1 MKGVEVDNSV
11 LNRAKDLTDVE
22 VPGSALEKG
31 LGECYFHSAAAGT
44 SSTPFQIPQER
55 TNDNDNLTFLDWPG
69 EGIHVWVLLRK
80 KGIEKLAFGSD
91 YDHVFYTPP
100 VERPSNWADY
110 ILQPS
115 PVEKLRLVSRD
126 TVSRIRG
133 FASLDDNWDSYGA
146 KTIEWS
152 VIIKAVEF
160 FSNLVVR
167 LPDNAALPFVAP
179 AGNGD
184 IHFEWEMLS
193 KALALSIPED
203 KNDAFEYV
211 LTDKTSGKEGET
223 YGRVSSMEEIIDIAA
238 NWIR

>member
-11 LNRAKDLTDVE
+11 LNRAKDLADVE
-22 VPGSALEKG
+22 VPGSPLEKG
-31 LGECYFHSAAAGT
+31 LGECYFHSAAAGM

-55 TNDNDNLTFLDWPG
+55 TNDNDNLTLLDWPG

-110 ILQPS
+110 ILQPG
-115 PVEKLRLVSRD
+115 PVEKLRLVSRV

-133 FASLDDNWDSYGA
+133 FASLDENWDSYGA

-152 VIIKAVEF
+152 VIVKAIEF
-160 FSNLVVR
+160 FSTLVLR
-167 LPDNAALPFVAP
+167 LPDNAPLPFVAP
-179 AGNGD
+179 ARDGD
-184 IHFEWEMLS
+184 IHFEWEMCS
-193 KALALSIPED
+193 KVLKHSIPENE
-203 KNDAFEYV
+203 NDPFEY
-211 LTDKTSGKEGET
+211 LLIDKSLGKVEKI
-223 YGRVSSMEEIIDIAA
+223 YGRALSMEEMLNVADD
-238 NWIR
+238 WMR